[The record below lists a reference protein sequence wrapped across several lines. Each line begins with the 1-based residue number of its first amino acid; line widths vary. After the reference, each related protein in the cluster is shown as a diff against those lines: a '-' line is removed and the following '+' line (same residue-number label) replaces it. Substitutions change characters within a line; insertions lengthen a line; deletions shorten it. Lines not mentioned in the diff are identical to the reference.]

1 LNIYIVSIQN
11 VLRSFTN
18 GKAARLFKQMSDGTS
33 IDALESGN
41 VRDTADASR
50 VQAILQD
57 MNASGADMGSQGHMQ
72 GPPMM
77 PQGQQMMP
85 PMPPMQPMP
94 SMMQRPPSQYIPLEE
109 ERKPARKNVWSS
121 VFERIRDPL
130 VVALLVFVLSLP
142 VLHIFL
148 GKYASWA
155 FAVGGQLSWLGL
167 IALSLL
173 SGLLFGTYKAV
184 SDLVA

>member
-1 LNIYIVSIQN
+1 
-11 VLRSFTN
+11 
-18 GKAARLFKQMSDGTS
+18 MSDGTP
-33 IDALESGN
+33 IDSLESGDVAN
-41 VRDTADASR
+41 AADASR

-57 MNASGADMGSQGHMQ
+57 MNASGAEVGGSQVPPMPQ
-72 GPPMM
+72 GQMM

-85 PMPPMQPMP
+85 PMMPPMMMP
-94 SMMQRPPSQYIPLEE
+94 QMARPSQYIPLDED
-109 ERKPARKNVWSS
+109 RKPTRKNVWSS
-121 VFERIRDPL
+121 ALERIRDPI

-148 GKYASWA
+148 GKYATWA

-173 SGLLFGTYKAV
+173 SGLLFGVYKG
-184 SDLVA
+184 VADWLA